1 MTDFVIRTSNLCLQF
16 ERKHVLS
23 MLNLNIAS
31 GGVHAVVGARGAGK
45 SALCRVLLGFD
56 APTSGSAR
64 ILGCDS
70 TQLTPALRGRIGF
83 IDQEHALP
91 GWMRVDQL
99 VDMQRRQYS
108 GWDQQRFDAVARHFR
123 VLSGQKIAAM
133 MDADKA
139 GLNLALALAQGPEL
153 LILDAPTADLEPDA
167 TCAFLEA
174 LTYAHYNAGT
184 TIVYFSHLMDEI
196 ERVADNLVILER
208 GRLRHMSAPADFC
221 KLVQLWVAEFP
232 QREPDLSV
240 LPGVLEVQHVDG
252 FVHLIVYNQNQDF
265 GTRLRLLGASSVH
278 AMPVNLDRAVNG
290 FLSGAPTVAAPA
302 PEKSTV
308 GAS

>member
-16 ERKHVLS
+16 DRKHVLS
-23 MLNLNIAS
+23 MLTLNIAS
-31 GGVHAVVGARGAGK
+31 GGVHAVVGAPGAGK

-64 ILGCDS
+64 VLGCDS
-70 TQLTPALRGRIGF
+70 TMLTPDVRGRIGF
-83 IDQEHALP
+83 INQEHALP
-91 GWMRVDQL
+91 CWMRVDQL
-99 VDMQRRQYS
+99 TELQRRQYS
-108 GWDQQRFDAVARHFR
+108 GWNQQRYDAIARQFNITP
-123 VLSGQKIAAM
+123 GQKIRTMARG
-133 MDADKA
+133 DKA
-139 GLNLALALAQGPEL
+139 GLNLALALGQGPEL
-153 LILDAPTADLEPDA
+153 LVLDDPTADLEPDA
-167 TCAFLEA
+167 SGSFLEA
-174 LTYAHYNAGT
+174 LTYANYSAGT

-252 FVHLIVYNQNQDF
+252 FVHLIVYNQNKDF

-290 FLSGAPTVAAPA
+290 FLSGAPVVSAPA
-302 PEKSTV
+302 PEASMA
-308 GAS
+308 GAP